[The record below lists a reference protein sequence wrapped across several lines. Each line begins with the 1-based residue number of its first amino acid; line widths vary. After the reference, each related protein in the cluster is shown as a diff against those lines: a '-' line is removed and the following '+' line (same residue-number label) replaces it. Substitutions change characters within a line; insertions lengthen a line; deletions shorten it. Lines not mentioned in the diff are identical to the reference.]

1 MCVKG
6 KEIPAHEP
14 RNKPGLALIYAT
26 GPIGPD
32 FGGVEHDPD
41 FDSEVGVP
49 YALDKGG
56 AFDLLEWLPETEM
69 SARKVRQTVVLERWW
84 SGGTGIAPLLP
95 VRHRPSTVHA
105 AGQPEWNMK
114 FKPEPG
120 HGNEVLRYMRHFEE
134 CLLEDMRPSVDEIEG
149 AKCIAVCSAAW
160 DSVASGQPAKI
171 FNDF

>member
-41 FDSEVGVP
+41 FDSKVGVP

-69 SARKVRQTVVLERWW
+69 SARKVRQTVVLKRWW
-84 SGGTGIAPLLP
+84 SGGLESLLFCLYVTAP
-95 VRHRPSTVHA
+95 VR
-105 AGQPEWNMK
+105 
-114 FKPEPG
+114 
-120 HGNEVLRYMRHFEE
+120 YM
-134 CLLEDMRPSVDEIEG
+134 PP
-149 AKCIAVCSAAW
+149 
-160 DSVASGQPAKI
+160 ASRNGT
-171 FNDF
+171 